1 MHGTFFCEKPLMQA
15 AGITAFRQ
23 RGALAFQQSFIGVAG
38 YAEFASISHACDLR
52 ARVVGVASS
61 YNDKTYAPHY

>member
-1 MHGTFFCEKPLMQA
+1 
-15 AGITAFRQ
+15 
-23 RGALAFQQSFIGVAG
+23 LAFQQSFIGVAG

-61 YNDKTYAPHY
+61 YNGKTYAPHY